1 MADYITIETVY
12 DILERSI
19 APVPATE
26 LLPLSAAEGRI
37 LAETITAPFDAP
49 AFDNSARDG
58 FAFRAA
64 ELAPGAAV
72 RLRVAG
78 VSYAGAPF
86 NGVVAPGEAVRIM
99 TGAKMPEGADTVIPF
114 ERTRS
119 EETPE
124 GAWVVFDAQRVK
136 PGENVRLQG
145 EEMRAGD
152 AVMEPGEVLT
162 PAWIGLAAALGRAE
176 LRCRRLTVALFSTG
190 DELVAPGT
198 PGPLPAGAV
207 YNANSAL
214 LAAQIRRWG
223 ADVVDL
229 GILPDDPEVQRAAL
243 SEAARRC
250 DFLVAT
256 GGVGEGE
263 HDYTNRVLAEMG
275 GGVTHH
281 HVSMRPGKPF
291 SFGRIPGEHPVWF
304 MALPGNPVA
313 AAVSAALFLRRA
325 LLLAGGA
332 TAPLNLP
339 KAPAVAGRRIKGRT
353 GRTDL
358 VRGRLEM
365 EAGRLVFTPT
375 ASQSSGQLTT
385 LTGMNAMAVLGLD
398 SAGVE
403 EGASVECLLI

>member
-12 DILERSI
+12 DILARSI
-19 APVPATE
+19 APVPGTE
-26 LLPLSAAEGRI
+26 VLPLGAAEGRI

-49 AFDNSARDG
+49 PFDNSAMDG
-58 FAFRAA
+58 FAFSAS
-64 ELAPGAAV
+64 ELSPGGTI

-86 NGVVAPGEAVRIM
+86 EGAAASGEAVRIM
-99 TGAKMPEGADTVIPF
+99 TGAKMPAGADTVIPF
-114 ERTRS
+114 ERTRT

-124 GAWVVFDAQRVK
+124 GAWVVFEADRVK
-136 PGENVRLQG
+136 SAENVRLKG

-162 PAWIGLAAALGRAE
+162 PAWIGLAASLGRAE

-198 PGPLPAGAV
+198 PGPLPAGCV

-229 GILPDDPEVQRAAL
+229 GILPDDPEVLRSAL
-243 SEAARRC
+243 TEAARRC

-332 TAPLNLP
+332 TTPLDLP
-339 KAPAVAGRRIKGRT
+339 EVPAAAGSRIKGRT

-358 VRGRLEM
+358 VRGRLDNV
-365 EAGRLVFTPT
+365 AGRLVFTP
-375 ASQSSGQLTT
+375 ADSQSSGQLTT
-385 LTGMNAMAVLGLD
+385 LAGMNAMAVLGLD
-398 SAGVE
+398 CAGVD
-403 EGASVECLLI
+403 EGAPVECLLI